1 MGDWYMDSNQMSGRQ
16 RIIKEVQLRLGSGM
30 IDIDLDPEH
39 YDLAVQYA
47 LDRYRQRSN
56 NSLEES
62 YIFLD
67 LQPDTTQYT
76 LPNEVQEVTKV
87 FRRGI
92 GGNQGGPQIDPFSLA
107 FSNNLYLINNPGG
120 MSAGGSGTLATY
132 DLAMQFQSQA
142 GRMFGR
148 ELLFQWEPVSHR
160 ITFDRAFVA
169 VETILMQ
176 VWNTRPEEVLFADTY
191 ARPWLRDYTT
201 AVCKQMLGEAR
212 GMFSQIAGPQ
222 GGFQLNGEALKTEAA
237 AEMERLEK
245 ELKDLIDSRAGGYG
259 FSIG

>member
-1 MGDWYMDSNQMSGRQ
+1 MKQPVGNQQQTSRLQ
-16 RIIKEVQLRLGSGM
+16 LIKEIQLRLGAGM
-30 IDIDLDPEH
+30 IDIELDPEH
-39 YDLAVQYA
+39 YDLAITYA
-47 LDRYRQRSN
+47 LDRYRQRSS

-67 LQPDTTQYT
+67 LQPDTTTYT
-76 LPNEVQEVTKV
+76 LPNEVQEVTRV

-132 DLAMQFQSQA
+132 DLAMQFQSMA

-148 ELLFQWEPVSHR
+148 ELLFTWEPVTHK
-160 ITFDRAFVA
+160 ITFERAFVA
-169 VETILMQ
+169 VETILLQ
-176 VWNTRPEEVLFADTY
+176 AWNTRPESVLFSDTY
-191 ARPWLRDYTT
+191 ARPWLRDYAT
-201 AVCKQMLGEAR
+201 AICKQMLGEAR
-212 GMFSQIAGPQ
+212 GKFSQIAGPQ
-222 GGFQLNGEALKTEAA
+222 GGFQLNGEAMKTEAA
-237 AEMERLEK
+237 AELERLEK
-245 ELKDLIDSRAGGYG
+245 ELINLIDQRYGGYG

>member
-1 MGDWYMDSNQMSGRQ
+1 MANVPRGSVITGRMKL
-16 RIIKEVQLRLGSGM
+16 IKEIQLRLGGGIVDSE
-30 IDIDLDPEH
+30 LDPEH
-39 YDLAVQYA
+39 YDLAITYA
-47 LDRYRQRSN
+47 LDRYRQRSS

-67 LQPDTTQYT
+67 IQPDTTAYT
-76 LPNEVQEVTKV
+76 MPIEVQEITKC

-92 GGNQGGPQIDPFSLA
+92 GGNQGGPQIDPFSLS

-132 DLAMQFQSQA
+132 DLAMQFQSEA

-160 ITFDRAFVA
+160 LTFDRAFVA
-169 VETILMQ
+169 VETVLLQ
-176 VWNTRPEEVLFADTY
+176 AFNTRPEEVLFADTY
-191 ARPWLRDYTT
+191 ARPWLRDFAT
-201 AVCKQMLGEAR
+201 AVCKQIMGEAR
-212 GMFSQIAGPQ
+212 SKFSQIAGPQ

-245 ELKDLIDSRAGGYG
+245 ELSLYQDQRYGGYG
-259 FSIG
+259 IIVG

>member
-1 MGDWYMDSNQMSGRQ
+1 MNVRQPAPAVMGREKL
-16 RIIKEVQLRLGSGM
+16 IKEVQLRLGGGM
-30 IDIDLDPEH
+30 IDLELDPEH
-39 YDLAVQYA
+39 YDLAVTIA
-47 LDRYRQRSN
+47 LDRYRQRSG
-56 NSLEES
+56 NSLQES

-67 LQPDTTQYT
+67 LQPETTQYT
-76 LPNEVQEVTKV
+76 VPTEVQEITKV

-132 DLAMQFQSQA
+132 DLAMQFQAQA
-142 GRMFGR
+142 GRMFG
-148 ELLFQWEPVSHR
+148 E
-160 ITFDRAFVA
+160 RAFTA

-176 VWNTRPEEVLFADTY
+176 AWNTRPEEVLYADTY
-191 ARPWLRDYTT
+191 ARPWLRDFTV
-201 AVCKQMLGEAR
+201 AVCKQMMGEAR
-212 GMFSQIAGPQ
+212 SKFSQIAGPQ
-222 GGFQLNGEALKTEAA
+222 GGSTLNGEALKTEAA

-245 ELKDLIDSRAGGYG
+245 EIMSLIDQRSGGYG

>member
-1 MGDWYMDSNQMSGRQ
+1 MKQQPNVMSGRE
-16 RIIKEVQLRLGSGM
+16 RIIKEVQLRLGAGM
-30 IDIDLDPEH
+30 IDLELDPEH
-39 YDLAVQYA
+39 YDLAVTMA
-47 LDRYRQRSN
+47 LDRYRQRSG

-67 LQPDTTQYT
+67 LQPEITKYT

-132 DLAMQFQSQA
+132 DLAMQFQSMA

-160 ITFDRAFVA
+160 ITFDRSFTA

-176 VWNTRPEEVLFADTY
+176 AWNTRPEEVLFADTY
-191 ARPWLRDYTT
+191 ARPWLRDFTS
-201 AVCKQMLGEAR
+201 AACKQMMGEAR
-212 GMFSQIAGPQ
+212 SKFSQIAGPQ
-222 GGFQLNGEALKTEAA
+222 GGSTLNGEALKTEAA

-245 ELKDLIDSRAGGYG
+245 EIMSLIDQRSGGYG